1 MKTASEIR
9 QITSEAGNH
18 YIEQWLEPV
27 KEYIDSK
34 IEENSRKG
42 LYSALLQAVKI
53 TDDILVRDQI
63 VQNLR
68 SHYHKLGFSF
78 YVHTLSGYF
87 IYIEIGWEESLW
99 QKFKKFWSKK

>member
-9 QITSEAGNH
+9 QITSEADNH

-27 KEYIDSK
+27 KKYIDSK
-34 IEENSRKG
+34 IEENARKG
-42 LYSALLQAVKI
+42 LYSVLLQSVKI

-63 VQNLR
+63 IENLT

-78 YVHTLSGYF
+78 CVISHIGYL
-87 IYIEIGWEESLW
+87 IDIEISWEESLW